1 MKIKTSELSGVA
13 LDWAVAQAVEEEIH
27 YEYVDDERRK
37 MLISKWED
45 YSRNGD
51 FIQQEEWSPST
62 DWRQGGSLIERF
74 DVYFDRYPLDQPGF
88 VVARI
93 GMDYQA
99 GSNYFNNPSSP
110 NRLIAACRAIVS
122 AKLGDEVDVPEE
134 LL

>member
-13 LDWAVAQAVEEEIH
+13 LDWAVAKSVGKNLEISNGRIGNF
-27 YEYVDDERRK
+27 VDNWLPNANSDFVAWAPS
-37 MLISKWED
+37 IKW
-45 YSRNGD
+45 S
-51 FIQQEEWSPST
+51 
-62 DWRQGGSLIERF
+62 QGGPLIDRF

-110 NRLIAACRAIVS
+110 NRLIAACRAIV
-122 AKLGDEVDVPEE
+122 ADKLGHEVDVPEE

>member
-13 LDWAVAQAVEEEIH
+13 LDWAVGIAVG
-27 YEYVDDERRK
+27 
-37 MLISKWED
+37 ED
-45 YSRNGD
+45 VQVGPGKKQLSVKCQVPGLLSC
-51 FIQQEEWSPST
+51 WSPST
-62 DWRQGGSLIERF
+62 NWSQGGTLIDQF
-74 DVYFDRYPLDQPGF
+74 DVYFDRYPLDQSGF

>member
-13 LDWAVAQAVEEEIH
+13 LDWAVAKSVGKNLEISNGRIGNF
-27 YEYVDDERRK
+27 VDNWLPNANSDFVAWAPS
-37 MLISKWED
+37 IKW
-45 YSRNGD
+45 S
-51 FIQQEEWSPST
+51 
-62 DWRQGGSLIERF
+62 QGGTLIDQF
-74 DVYFDRYPLDQPGF
+74 DVYFDRYPLDQSGF

>member
-1 MKIKTSELSGVA
+1 MKIKTSELLGDP
-13 LDWAVAQAVEEEIH
+13 LDFAVAKAIGAPIS
-27 YEYVDDERRK
+27 RRSGGMICDGEVVLMAPCGQK
-37 MLISKWED
+37 V
-45 YSRNGD
+45 
-51 FIQQEEWSPST
+51 WSPST
-62 DWRQGGSLIERF
+62 DWSQGGPLIDRF

-122 AKLGDEVDVPEE
+122 DKLGDEVDIPEE